1 MDNTTRLD
9 MIQQKPTLKTVA
21 AAATLGANETAV
33 LVVNGA
39 YTITL
44 PKLAEAAGK
53 IFSFSQPGSGTSDV
67 TITDAGDDSVF
78 TDQIID
84 AANETVVLYCD
95 GIRWFALAGQTS

>member
-1 MDNTTRLD
+1 MENTTRLD
-9 MIQQKPTLKTVA
+9 MIPQKPILKTVA
-21 AAATLGANETAV
+21 ATATLAAYETAI

-44 PKLAEAAGK
+44 PKLAEAAGR
-53 IFSFSQPGSGTSDV
+53 IYSFSQPGSGTSDV

-84 AANETVVLYCD
+84 AQNENVILYCD